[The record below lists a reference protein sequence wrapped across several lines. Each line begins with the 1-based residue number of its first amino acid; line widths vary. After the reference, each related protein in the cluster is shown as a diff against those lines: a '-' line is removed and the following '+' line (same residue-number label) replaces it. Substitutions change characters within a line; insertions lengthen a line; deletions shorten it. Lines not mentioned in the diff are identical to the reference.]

1 MTTIDKEEAKQTI
14 KDEISACKKWC
25 KENKA
30 VLLYTGIV
38 FGTGFIFGSK
48 SCRPTIKR
56 LNKMIADLSKRPP
69 IVYAGDPGDGVQ
81 SLVLFDSNIP
91 KACFVLRDDYT
102 NEELFTFF
110 NELKNITSIMRH
122 F

>member
-1 MTTIDKEEAKQTI
+1 MTNINKEEAKQAI
-14 KDEISACKKWC
+14 KDKMSSCKKWC
-25 KENKA
+25 KENKTF
-30 VLLYTGIV
+30 LIYTGAV

-48 SCRPTIKR
+48 SSRPTIKR

-102 NEELFTFF
+102 NEELITFF
-110 NELKNITSIMRH
+110 NSLKNVTSIMRH